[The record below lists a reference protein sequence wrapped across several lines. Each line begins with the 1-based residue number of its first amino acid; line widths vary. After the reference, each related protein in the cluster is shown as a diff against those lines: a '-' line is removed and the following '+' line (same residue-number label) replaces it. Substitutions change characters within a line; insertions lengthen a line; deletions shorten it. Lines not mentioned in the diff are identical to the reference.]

1 MYANIFAGSKN
12 NSTKSKSKK
21 AKGKLREESV
31 QCLDD
36 SDFIAENPDDLTNE
50 VGYESLSYD
59 TSKGFEGI

>member
-1 MYANIFAGSKN
+1 MYTNIFARSKN

-31 QCLDD
+31 QRLDD
-36 SDFIAENPDDLTNE
+36 SDFIAENPNNLTNE
-50 VGYESLSYD
+50 VGYELLSYD